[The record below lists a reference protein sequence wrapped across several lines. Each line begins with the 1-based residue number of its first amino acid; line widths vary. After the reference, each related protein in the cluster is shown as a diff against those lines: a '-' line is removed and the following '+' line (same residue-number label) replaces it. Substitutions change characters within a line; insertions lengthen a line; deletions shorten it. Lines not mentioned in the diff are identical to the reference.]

1 MAHSVSSQRVDNPST
16 ITSATQSQ
24 PTAENPAIE
33 QASAATSNTP
43 NLKSKPLQADQLV
56 ARNKTGLAKKLEES
70 FTNQS
75 VAATLANLSQTAG
88 NTEDAVATPGN
99 LEDIETADRTL
110 RKRKLDTEYPSL
122 KRRII
127 SNPNSDSPRSPY
139 RSQSTGKLAIHSV
152 KKTAGDSIALDEQ
165 PVIPAPHSK
174 VPVSPISPFSTIKD
188 KVESLL
194 SSGAQT
200 GNPLRGIEWTSFY
213 DSNATEEPDS
223 FHRFNQETN
232 SPPMS
237 PGVGEKRKATDE
249 INPDAR
255 AKRLRFSDDD
265 LSRVFGSPIAQFQPK
280 PNPSLDYKKEIDR
293 LSNELAKDYQ
303 SEYEFMSKKTENS
316 AVTADQKKSDTN
328 PMNVG
333 NLGESVRS
341 ARARNNVW
349 FTTHADQSASIA
361 AQTTLQLMLDANEKK
376 INKSAGNSLQELFAL
391 IPAGAILGT
400 EFFDYALTR
409 AIHEISL
416 NADQWKDIDDLYSQ
430 YQQLHVPS
438 NPRGIVGFKELLG
451 RIIAIKN
458 SMLEGDNLLPTS

>member
-1 MAHSVSSQRVDNPST
+1 
-16 ITSATQSQ
+16 
-24 PTAENPAIE
+24 
-33 QASAATSNTP
+33 
-43 NLKSKPLQADQLV
+43 
-56 ARNKTGLAKKLEES
+56 
-70 FTNQS
+70 
-75 VAATLANLSQTAG
+75 
-88 NTEDAVATPGN
+88 
-99 LEDIETADRTL
+99 
-110 RKRKLDTEYPSL
+110 
-122 KRRII
+122 
-127 SNPNSDSPRSPY
+127 
-139 RSQSTGKLAIHSV
+139 
-152 KKTAGDSIALDEQ
+152 
-165 PVIPAPHSK
+165 
-174 VPVSPISPFSTIKD
+174 
-188 KVESLL
+188 
-194 SSGAQT
+194 
-200 GNPLRGIEWTSFY
+200 
-213 DSNATEEPDS
+213 
-223 FHRFNQETN
+223 
-232 SPPMS
+232 MS

-316 AVTADQKKSDTN
+316 AVTSDQKKSDTN

-349 FTTHADQSASIA
+349 FTTNADQSASIA

-376 INKSAGNSLQELFAL
+376 INKNAGNSLQELFAL

-400 EFFDYALTR
+400 EFFDHALTR

-416 NADQWKDIDDLYSQ
+416 SADQWKDIDDLYSQ

-438 NPRGIVGFKELLG
+438 NSRGIVGFKELLG

>member
-75 VAATLANLSQTAG
+75 VAATLANLSQTAA

-152 KKTAGDSIALDEQ
+152 KKTAGDSIVLDEQ

-303 SEYEFMSKKTENS
+303 SEYEFMSKK
-316 AVTADQKKSDTN
+316 
-328 PMNVG
+328 P
-333 NLGESVRS
+333 R
-341 ARARNNVW
+341 
-349 FTTHADQSASIA
+349 
-361 AQTTLQLMLDANEKK
+361 
-376 INKSAGNSLQELFAL
+376 
-391 IPAGAILGT
+391 IL
-400 EFFDYALTR
+400 R
-409 AIHEISL
+409 
-416 NADQWKDIDDLYSQ
+416 
-430 YQQLHVPS
+430 
-438 NPRGIVGFKELLG
+438 
-451 RIIAIKN
+451 
-458 SMLEGDNLLPTS
+458 LLPTRKNLIRTR